1 MPHCQMPSTAEGS
14 HPLNRVEAGGGT
26 NNVRRDTFVGEYPKV
41 FASLG
46 TNEPCAMRSDE
57 RSSAGGDGNDTLHL
71 FGNYLQRQIAQP

>member
-1 MPHCQMPSTAEGS
+1 MPRCPVPSTAEGS
-14 HPLNRVEAGGGT
+14 HPLNRVEPGET
-26 NNVRRDTFVGEYPKV
+26 NNVRRDAFVGEYPKV

-46 TNEPCAMRSDE
+46 TNEPCATRSDE